1 MLNLGMWDYRK
12 RLEAERRVDELEVD
26 LFEAECRGDFF
37 EEALQQA
44 TEQLDEANATIARLH
59 DLVAKF
65 QRGKVSTLYAEG
77 HME

>member
-12 RLEAERRVDELEVD
+12 RLEAERRVDELE
-26 LFEAECRGDFF
+26 EA
-37 EEALQQA
+37 
-44 TEQLDEANATIARLH
+44 LDEANATIARLH

-65 QRGKVSTLYAEG
+65 QRGEVSTLYAEG

>member
-12 RLEAERRVDELEVD
+12 RLEAERRVDELE
-26 LFEAECRGDFF
+26 
-37 EEALQQA
+37 EAL
-44 TEQLDEANATIARLH
+44 EEANATIARLH

-65 QRGKVSTLYAEG
+65 QRGEVSTLYAEG

>member
-12 RLEAERRVDELEVD
+12 RLEAERRVDELE
-26 LFEAECRGDFF
+26 EA
-37 EEALQQA
+37 
-44 TEQLDEANATIARLH
+44 LDEANATIARLH

-65 QRGKVSTLYAEG
+65 QRGEISTLYAEG

>member
-12 RLEAERRVDELEVD
+12 RLEAERRVDELE
-26 LFEAECRGDFF
+26 
-37 EEALQQA
+37 EAL
-44 TEQLDEANATIARLH
+44 EEANATIARLH